1 MTIDFAIENKDK
13 LDWDEISENPG
24 ITMDDIINHPELP
37 WSVDGISE
45 NPNITPD
52 FVMANFKH
60 IDFNLLSTNPFGNRK
75 NLPRKSQK

>member
-1 MTIDFAIENKDK
+1 MDCNFC
-13 LDWDEISENPG
+13 NPG

-37 WSVDGISE
+37 WNWKGISE

-60 IDFNLLSTNPFGNRK
+60 IDFKCLSTNPFGNRK
-75 NLPRKSQK
+75 NLTRKS